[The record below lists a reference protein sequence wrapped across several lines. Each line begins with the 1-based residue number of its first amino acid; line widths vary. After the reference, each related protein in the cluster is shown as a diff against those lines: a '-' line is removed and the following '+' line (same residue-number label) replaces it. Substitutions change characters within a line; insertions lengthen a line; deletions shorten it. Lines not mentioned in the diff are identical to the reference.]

1 MPRPFESPNDMFHRG
16 GDTCSNCQVSD
27 NVDESCA
34 LVEFLDLCVFRNH
47 DVRIRVGVVEKLQFL
62 SEFGERGCFIASDKV
77 VVFLDDHDTQRG
89 EARNTYKNYDL
100 CQLARFSL
108 PIHVAELVADLYN
121 LEPSVVQDTATALFC
136 PLPHPNTVD
145 RCLEMDDRV

>member
-1 MPRPFESPNDMFHRG
+1 MQQLSSIGQRRRVLRSRG
-16 GDTCSNCQVSD
+16 ISGS
-27 NVDESCA
+27 
-34 LVEFLDLCVFRNH
+34 LCLSQPC
-47 DVRIRVGVVEKLQFL
+47 VRIRVGVVEKLQFL
-62 SEFGERGCFIASDKV
+62 SEFGESGCFIASDKV

-121 LEPSVVQDTATALFC
+121 LEPSVVQDTATALFARF
-136 PLPHPNTVD
+136 PPQHRRPMSGNG
-145 RCLEMDDRV
+145 